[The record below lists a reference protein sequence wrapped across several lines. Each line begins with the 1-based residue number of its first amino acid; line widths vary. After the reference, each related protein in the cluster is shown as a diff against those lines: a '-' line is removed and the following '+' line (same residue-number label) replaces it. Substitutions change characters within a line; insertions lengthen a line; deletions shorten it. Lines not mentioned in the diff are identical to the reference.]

1 MKCTAKRTN
10 GTPCNAYAVKG
21 LKVCRV
27 HGGSSKRAKAAAA
40 RRVEEEKAKRV
51 AANELQRFRA
61 GTDVDPAAKL
71 LDMLYVAAGEE
82 RVWGEQVQRL
92 RETAPHKLTAV
103 QTRISVGK
111 DRGGTTELRHV
122 DATVAVEYRLWTEAQ
137 ERVAKF
143 AAAALRAGVEERR
156 VKLAEDQ
163 GALVAQVI
171 RGVLNDLKLSKEQ
184 AAVAPEVVTRHLK
197 LLRAS

>member
-10 GTPCNAYAVKG
+10 GEPCNAYAVKG
-21 LKVCRV
+21 LRVCRV
-27 HGGSSKRAKAAAA
+27 HGAGSPQARAAAKRRLAEEKAARAVKELNVRLDTSPTAA
-40 RRVEEEKAKRV
+40 LLDMVKVAAAEERYWGVRVEE
-51 AANELQRFRA
+51 
-61 GTDVDPAAKL
+61 
-71 LDMLYVAAGEE
+71 
-82 RVWGEQVQRL
+82 L

-122 DATVAVEYRLWTEAQ
+122 DATVAVEYRLWTDAQ

-171 RGVLNDLKLSKEQ
+171 RGVLNDLKLNKEQ

>member
-10 GTPCNAYAVKG
+10 GEPCNAYAVKG
-21 LKVCRV
+21 LRVCRV
-27 HGGSSKRAKAAAA
+27 HGAGSPQARAAAKRRLAEEKAARAVKELNARLDTSPTAA
-40 RRVEEEKAKRV
+40 LLDMVKVAAAEERYWGARVEE
-51 AANELQRFRA
+51 
-61 GTDVDPAAKL
+61 
-71 LDMLYVAAGEE
+71 
-82 RVWGEQVQRL
+82 L

-122 DATVAVEYRLWTEAQ
+122 DATVAVEYRLWTDAQ

-171 RGVLNDLKLSKEQ
+171 RGVLNDLKLNKEQ

>member
-10 GTPCNAYAVKG
+10 GEPCNAYAVKG

-27 HGGSSKRAKAAAA
+27 HGAGSPQARAAAK
-40 RRVEEEKAKRV
+40 RRVEEEKARRA
-51 AANELQRFRA
+51 AANELQRLHA
-61 GTDVDPAAKL
+61 EADMDPADAL
-71 LDMLYVAAGEE
+71 LAMLQVASSEE
-82 RVWGEQVQRL
+82 RVWADRVREL

-103 QTRISVGK
+103 QTRISIGK

-171 RGVLNDLKLSKEQ
+171 RGVLTDLKLNEKQ

>member
-1 MKCTAKRTN
+1 M
-10 GTPCNAYAVKG
+10 
-21 LKVCRV
+21 
-27 HGGSSKRAKAAAA
+27 
-40 RRVEEEKAKRV
+40 
-51 AANELQRFRA
+51 
-61 GTDVDPAAKL
+61 DPADAL
-71 LDMLYVAAGEE
+71 LAMLQVASSEE
-82 RVWGEQVQRL
+82 RVWADRVREL

-103 QTRISVGK
+103 QTRISIGK

-171 RGVLNDLKLSKEQ
+171 RGVLTDLKLNEKQ